1 VTLSVGS
8 RLGPYEILSPLGA
21 GGMGEVYRAKDMR
34 LDRIVAIKTL
44 RPEVASDAG
53 RLRRFEQEARAASA
67 LNHPNIVTIH
77 DIGSQDGTLYIAM
90 ELVEG
95 SSLRELVAGDDPLP
109 VRKTLELATQ
119 IAEGLARAHAAG
131 IVHRDLKPE
140 NVLVSRDGFV
150 KILDFGLAKLAA
162 ASAEE
167 GSEVRTAAAPETHPG
182 TVLGT
187 VGYMSPEQASGR
199 PLDYRSD
206 QFSFGSLVYEMCTGR
221 RAFRRSTH
229 AETLTAIIRE
239 DPEPIGQVNPKAP
252 APLRWILERCLSK
265 DPEERYT
272 STRDL
277 ARDLRSIR
285 DHLSETS
292 AVVESGAGPVAA
304 PARRRR
310 LSRWLPLAAAAAVA
324 ALVLGYFLGTRAP
337 DSPPAFRP
345 LTFRRGTLAGARFA
359 PDGQTVVYS
368 AAWEGNPVEV
378 FSARIGSPESRP
390 LVMPGARLLAVSSE
404 GELAV
409 ALGWRYISNWE
420 ARGTLARVPL
430 SGGAPRQVLEDVQD
444 ADWSPDGKELAV
456 VRQVGDTRVLEY
468 PIGRQIFQTNGWLTG
483 PRISRDGKTVAFVE
497 HPLRGDNIGRIVL
510 AETSGRSRAITEVGP
525 LGDVAWSAD
534 GADLWSTES
543 QALFRITPA
552 GRRTVALQIPVNGV
566 VEDVAPDGRLLLS
579 LIPYRRE
586 VVALPPGGTRERNL
600 TWLNWSYPSGLSR
613 DGNQLLFEEQALGG
627 EYVVYIR
634 KTDGSDA
641 IRLGSGRALA
651 LSPDGQWTL
660 MMASD
665 KPNQL
670 VLTPTGP
677 GEARKLAPASI
688 TYAPNGN
695 FFPDGRRFLV
705 QGSEPGRGTRLFVQ
719 GLEGKPRPISPE
731 GVSFARYNAVSPD
744 GKRIAATGPDR
755 KIALYPVESGEPEP
769 VAGLEPDEFPIGW
782 TPDGRSLYV
791 APSSGVPARI
801 HLVDVATGRRTL
813 WKIID
818 APDPAGILRIGPY
831 FLSADGQAYIY
842 SYRRE
847 VGDLFLVE
855 GLE

>member
-1 VTLSVGS
+1 
-8 RLGPYEILSPLGA
+8 
-21 GGMGEVYRAKDMR
+21 
-34 LDRIVAIKTL
+34 
-44 RPEVASDAG
+44 
-53 RLRRFEQEARAASA
+53 
-67 LNHPNIVTIH
+67 
-77 DIGSQDGTLYIAM
+77 
-90 ELVEG
+90 
-95 SSLRELVAGDDPLP
+95 
-109 VRKTLELATQ
+109 
-119 IAEGLARAHAAG
+119 
-131 IVHRDLKPE
+131 
-140 NVLVSRDGFV
+140 
-150 KILDFGLAKLAA
+150 
-162 ASAEE
+162 
-167 GSEVRTAAAPETHPG
+167 
-182 TVLGT
+182 
-187 VGYMSPEQASGR
+187 
-199 PLDYRSD
+199 
-206 QFSFGSLVYEMCTGR
+206 
-221 RAFRRSTH
+221 
-229 AETLTAIIRE
+229 
-239 DPEPIGQVNPKAP
+239 
-252 APLRWILERCLSK
+252 
-265 DPEERYT
+265 
-272 STRDL
+272 
-277 ARDLRSIR
+277 
-285 DHLSETS
+285 
-292 AVVESGAGPVAA
+292 
-304 PARRRR
+304 
-310 LSRWLPLAAAAAVA
+310 
-324 ALVLGYFLGTRAP
+324 
-337 DSPPAFRP
+337 
-345 LTFRRGTLAGARFA
+345 
-359 PDGQTVVYS
+359 VVYS

-390 LVMPGARLLAVSSE
+390 LAMPGARLLAVSSE

-444 ADWSPDGKELAV
+444 ADWSPNGKELAV

-468 PIGRQIFQTNGWLTG
+468 PIGRQIFQTSGWLTR

-497 HPLRGDNIGRIVL
+497 HPLRGDNIGRIVI
-510 AETSGRSRAITEVGP
+510 AESSGRSRAITAVGP

-552 GRRTVALQIPVNGV
+552 GRRTVTLRIPVNGV

-586 VVALPPGGTRERNL
+586 VVALPPAGSRERNL
-600 TWLNWSYPSGLSR
+600 TWLNWSYPSGFSR

-627 EYVVYIR
+627 EYAVYIR

-660 MMASD
+660 MLAPD

-670 VLTPTGP
+670 ILTPTGP
-677 GEARKLAPASI
+677 GEARKLVPASI

-719 GLEGKPRPISPE
+719 GLEGKPRPISAE

-744 GKRIAATGPDR
+744 GKRIAAIGPDR
-755 KIALYPVESGEPEP
+755 RIALYPAEPGEPEP
-769 VAGLEPDEFPIGW
+769 IPGLEPDEFPIGW

-801 HLVDVATGRRTL
+801 HIVDVATGRRTL
-813 WKIID
+813 WKVID
-818 APDPAGILRIGPY
+818 APDPAGVLRIGPY
-831 FLSADGQAYIY
+831 FLSADGQSYIY

-855 GLE
+855 GLQ